1 MDIDLSSRIELSASL
16 LKNSKY
22 AVAFTGAGIST
33 ASGIPDFRSPGKGL
47 WEKNDPFEVASLT
60 AFRDHPE
67 NFFNWIKP
75 LFLQARSAKPN
86 PAHVFLSRMEN
97 RGIIKS
103 IITQNIDGLHQESGA
118 NRVIELHG
126 SARTATCPNC
136 RSTYD
141 TDHLF
146 ELLSS
151 DDNLPTCSQ
160 CGHIIKPD
168 LVLFEEMLPEKA
180 WHLAYREMQRADLI
194 LAIGSSLEVYP
205 ASTLPDIAI
214 RNGAKLIINTL
225 SKTPM
230 DLIADILLPM
240 DVIKSIPEIF
250 QMIDS

>member
-1 MDIDLSSRIELSASL
+1 MDIDFSSRIDLSSSL
-16 LKNSKY
+16 LKNSKH

-60 AFRDHPE
+60 AFRNHPE
-67 NFFNWIKP
+67 KFFEWIKP

-86 PAHVFLSRMEN
+86 PAHIFLSRIEN
-97 RGIIKS
+97 IGIIKS

-118 NRVIELHG
+118 KRVIELHG

-136 RSTYD
+136 CSTYD
-141 TDHLF
+141 TDHLYK
-146 ELLSS
+146 LLSI
-151 DDNLPTCSQ
+151 DGKLPTCSQ

-168 LVLFEEMLPEKA
+168 VVLFEEMLPEKA
-180 WHLAYREMQRADLI
+180 WHSAHQEVLRADLI
-194 LAIGSSLEVYP
+194 FVIGSSLEVYP

-230 DLIADILLPM
+230 DHFADVLLPM

-250 QMIDS
+250 QMIDN

>member
-1 MDIDLSSRIELSASL
+1 MVIDFSSRIELSSAL

-60 AFRDHPE
+60 AFRNRPE
-67 NFFNWIKP
+67 KFFKWIKP

-86 PAHVFLSRMEN
+86 PAHIFLSRIEN
-97 RGIIKS
+97 KGIIKS

-118 NRVIELHG
+118 KRVIELHG

-136 RSTYD
+136 RSTFD

-146 ELLSS
+146 ELMSS
-151 DDNLPTCSQ
+151 DDNLPVCSQ

-168 LVLFEEMLPEKA
+168 VVLFEEMLPEKA
-180 WHLAYREMQRADLI
+180 WHSAHQEVLRADLI
-194 LAIGSSLEVYP
+194 FIIGSSLGVFP
-205 ASTLPDIAI
+205 ANTLPDIAI

-230 DLIADILLPM
+230 DIFADVLLPM
-240 DVIKSIPEIF
+240 NVIKSIPEIF
-250 QMIDS
+250 QMIDN